1 MTTHYFFPTAS
12 AYPLNHCLYLLKSD
26 PAFRARYMADQ
37 DAAVAEL
44 GLDAPARAALKAG
57 ERDRLIALGAHPYV
71 SAQLEGNRSVEV
83 GVMTLVVWPAT
94 CSIRIRTE
102 NRMKQGGRLRV
113 ARRPP

>member
-57 ERDRLIALGAHPYV
+57 ERDRLIALGAHPY
-71 SAQLEGNRSVEV
+71 
-83 GVMTLVVWPAT
+83 LVFMANLRLSMDRKPAAF
-94 CSIRIRTE
+94 E
-102 NRMKQGGRLRV
+102 HF
-113 ARRPP
+113 